1 MSESVKEP
9 ERCKSTAQAMTDA
22 SSAEEEGIPK
32 IAAIAQAKE
41 RIDAHLRQEA
51 KPRPEL
57 SSEVISR
64 STLSWAN
71 KQFALLPSSRRLFK
85 AVKATT
91 QECVNLPPFIPT
103 LAPLI
108 PFGAST
114 VQIALGTIRSMIW
127 SMTVPAACRAP

>member
-1 MSESVKEP
+1 
-9 ERCKSTAQAMTDA
+9 MTDA
-22 SSAEEEGIPK
+22 SSAEEEGITK

-85 AVKATT
+85 AVKATK
-91 QECVNLPPFIPT
+91 QESVNMPPFTIIPT
-103 LAPLI
+103 LHARQPKVRSPNKFPLTI
-108 PFGAST
+108 FLDCVYFGK
-114 VQIALGTIRSMIW
+114 V
-127 SMTVPAACRAP
+127 